1 MIDFE
6 FDHTKSSSNLKKHGM
21 SFEKAQE
28 IWDDPDFVE
37 VPARLQDEPRFLVI
51 GRLAGKLWSAVITY
65 RHNKVRIISVRRA
78 RPEEE
83 VVYES

>member
-6 FDHTKSSSNLKKHGM
+6 FDHIKSLSNAKKHGIN
-21 SFEKAQE
+21 FEKAQK

-37 VPARLQDEPRFLVI
+37 VPARLQDEPRLLVI
-51 GRLAGKLWSAVITY
+51 GRFEGKLWSAVITY
-65 RHNKVRIISVRRA
+65 RHGKIRIISVRRA

-83 VVYES
+83 AIYES

>member
-6 FDHTKSSSNLKKHGM
+6 FDHAKSLSNLKKHGI
-21 SFEKAQE
+21 SFEKAKT

-37 VPARLQDEPRFLVI
+37 VPARLQDEPRLLVI
-51 GRLAGKLWSAVITY
+51 GKLDGKLWAAIITY
-65 RHNKVRIISVRRA
+65 RNNKIRIISVRRA

-83 VVYES
+83 AVYES

>member
-6 FDHTKSSSNLKKHGM
+6 FDPAKSLSNLKKHGID
-21 SFEKAQE
+21 FEEAQM
-28 IWDDPDFVE
+28 IWEDPDFIE
-37 VPARLQDEPRFLVI
+37 VPARVEDEPRFLVI
-51 GRLAGKLWSAVITY
+51 GRGGGKLWSAIVTY
-65 RHNKVRIISVRRA
+65 RSGKVRIISVRRA